1 MLVVSHGNTLRTLIK
16 HLDGIGDD
24 EIAALEIPNGV
35 PMLYDLEPGTLW
47 PLARGGRRM
56 AGEDAWSGTRH
67 SSTVPPSLPGPARR
81 GAGACRR

>member
-56 AGEDAWSGTRH
+56 AG
-67 SSTVPPSLPGPARR
+67 
-81 GAGACRR
+81 